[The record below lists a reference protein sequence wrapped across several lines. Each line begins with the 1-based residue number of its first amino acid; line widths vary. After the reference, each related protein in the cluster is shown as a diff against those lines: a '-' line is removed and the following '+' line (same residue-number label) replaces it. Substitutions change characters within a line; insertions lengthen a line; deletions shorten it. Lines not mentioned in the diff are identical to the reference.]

1 MMILFDYSLFI
12 ICALGI
18 AVPAIIG
25 IKFPKWQ
32 SQCMETICF
41 TAMLMFFIAIVIGII
56 KIYG

>member
-1 MMILFDYSLFI
+1 MIVDYSVLI
-12 ICALGI
+12 VCALGI

-32 SQCMETICF
+32 PQCMETICY
-41 TAMLMFFIAIVIGII
+41 TESIMFFIFVVLGII